1 MKPIAIDDFCAVR
14 SLANVTFSP
23 EGTSACFTVSQ
34 AKKEKNCYESRLYLL
49 KGGRVRALTGGGKES
64 SFCYLD
70 ENTVLF
76 AGDRE
81 GEKEP
86 SLTSRFYKIALDG
99 GEADLAYTFPIP
111 VSQVFPL
118 KNGDL
123 LVVGSTFPGFEDL
136 YKGDKKLVKA
146 YFDDKKENEDYE
158 VISQLPWWWNG
169 GTYTRGAYESLF
181 YYDAKKKSLTRL
193 TDAGF
198 NVSDVQLAEDQKT
211 VYFSLLDVSVPRPAH
226 FDGQDLYRI
235 DLASRRQ
242 ELVVKSRPDFVIAT
256 YALGKSFLLVMAADG
271 KFGMNTDCDFYKL
284 DYETLAVTPYA
295 VYGEAIG
302 SSVGCDVR
310 HGGGQAFK
318 MDGDVLYFIS
328 TRFDGAGLYKL
339 EDGTVSPV
347 LVRDGSVD
355 CFDRKNSKMLL
366 CALWDMKPQ
375 ELYDETGRRVTHFND
390 AMLRGKYV
398 AQPDSLNLTAGDHEV
413 HGFILKP
420 RDFEA
425 GKKYPVIFD
434 IHGGPKTVY
443 GPVFY
448 HEMQYWASRGYF
460 VIFCNPTGSDGRG
473 AFMDIRGK
481 YGTVDFDDLMAF
493 CDAALLRRLYDQ
505 LDHRPHRPLPRLRQP
520 ALDLELD
527 ELLRR
532 VRHRPRLLRR
542 PVRLDH
548 LAGCRKILVAQPH
561 EVRRQGQNAD
571 ALSPLARGLPLPRR
585 SGLSDV
591 LRARCARRG
600 EQTRPLPRREP
611 RALPQRQAQA
621 PHPPLKRDHRLVRAA
636 QGLKWKFA
644 KPPCR
649 TSTRCWT
656 SSPPQSATCTQTAMP
671 RNGAMSTQTAA
682 SSPMIS
688 HAAAAM

>member
-99 GEADLAYTFPIP
+99 GEADLAFTFPIP

-226 FDGQDLYRI
+226 FGGQDLYRI

-242 ELVVKSRPDFVIAT
+242 KLVVKSRPDFVIAT

-318 MDGDVLYFIS
+318 MNGDVLYFIS

-355 CFDRKNSKMLL
+355 CFDRKNGKMLL

-398 AQPDSLNLTAGDHEV
+398 AQPDPLNLTAGDHEV

-420 RDFEA
+420 MDFEA

-493 CDAALLRRLYDQ
+493 CDAALAKYPEMDTDNLFETGGSYGGFMTNWIIGHTDRFKAAVPQCCIANWITKTNTTDIGYAFNTTQLGGDVWENYDKMW
-505 LDHRPHRPLPRLRQP
+505 
-520 ALDLELD
+520 E
-527 ELLRR
+527 
-532 VRHRPRLLRR
+532 
-542 PVRLDH
+542 
-548 LAGCRKILVAQPH
+548 
-561 EVRRQGQNAD
+561 
-571 ALSPLARGLPLPRR
+571 LSPLKYADRVKTPSLIIQC
-585 SGLSDV
+585 D
-591 LRARCARRG
+591 
-600 EQTRPLPRREP
+600 E
-611 RALPQRQAQA
+611 
-621 PHPPLKRDHRLVRAA
+621 DY
-636 QGLKWKFA
+636 
-644 KPPCR
+644 
-649 TSTRCWT
+649 RCWVAEGV
-656 SSPPQSATCTQTAMP
+656 QMFSALKYHGVPA
-671 RNGAMSTQTAA
+671 RLL
-682 SSPMIS
+682 MIHGEHHS
-688 HAAAAM
+688 VSRLGKPKKRVRRLNEIVSWLDTYLK

>member
-136 YKGDKKLVKA
+136 YKGDRKLVKA

-226 FDGQDLYRI
+226 FGGQDLYRI

-339 EDGTVSPV
+339 EDGTVFDSSVTRGQPFTFTLGEGRVIQGWEQGFAGMKTGGKRTLTIPPHMGYGERGAGGVIPPNATLIFDVELLAAEEVPAPGELAVSPQGLEWRGV
-347 LVRDGSVD
+347 RFRSMRLTVHYTGKLVNGTVFDSSVERGQPIRYED
-355 CFDRKNSKMLL
+355 
-366 CALWDMKPQ
+366 
-375 ELYDETGRRVTHFND
+375 RRV
-390 AMLRGKYV
+390 GK
-398 AQPDSLNLTAGDHEV
+398 N
-413 HGFILKP
+413 
-420 RDFEA
+420 
-425 GKKYPVIFD
+425 
-434 IHGGPKTVY
+434 
-443 GPVFY
+443 
-448 HEMQYWASRGYF
+448 
-460 VIFCNPTGSDGRG
+460 
-473 AFMDIRGK
+473 
-481 YGTVDFDDLMAF
+481 
-493 CDAALLRRLYDQ
+493 
-505 LDHRPHRPLPRLRQP
+505 
-520 ALDLELD
+520 
-527 ELLRR
+527 
-532 VRHRPRLLRR
+532 
-542 PVRLDH
+542 
-548 LAGCRKILVAQPH
+548 CRI
-561 EVRRQGQNAD
+561 
-571 ALSPLARGLPLPRR
+571 
-585 SGLSDV
+585 
-591 LRARCARRG
+591 
-600 EQTRPLPRREP
+600 
-611 RALPQRQAQA
+611 
-621 PHPPLKRDHRLVRAA
+621 
-636 QGLKWKFA
+636 
-644 KPPCR
+644 
-649 TSTRCWT
+649 
-656 SSPPQSATCTQTAMP
+656 
-671 RNGAMSTQTAA
+671 
-682 SSPMIS
+682 
-688 HAAAAM
+688 

>member
-99 GEADLAYTFPIP
+99 GEADLAFTFPIP

-181 YYDAKKKSLTRL
+181 YCDAKKKSLTRL

-226 FDGQDLYRI
+226 FGGQDLYRI

-242 ELVVKSRPDFVIAT
+242 KLVVKSRPDFVIAT

-355 CFDRKNSKMLL
+355 CFDRKNGKMLL

-398 AQPDSLNLTAGDHEV
+398 AQPDPLNLTAGDHEV

-420 RDFEA
+420 MDFEA

-448 HEMQYWASRGYF
+448 HEMQYWANHGYYVIYCNPRGGESRGNEFGY
-460 VIFCNPTGSDGRG
+460 ICGRFG
-473 AFMDIRGK
+473 TIDYDDI
-481 YGTVDFDDLMAF
+481 MAF
-493 CDAALLRRLYDQ
+493 CDEALKAYPDM
-505 LDHRPHRPLPRLRQP
+505 
-520 ALDLELD
+520 D
-527 ELLRR
+527 EKHMGVTGGSYGGFMTNWIIGHTNR
-532 VRHRPRLLRR
+532 
-542 PVRLDH
+542 
-548 LAGCRKILVAQPH
+548 
-561 EVRRQGQNAD
+561 
-571 ALSPLARGLPLPRR
+571 
-585 SGLSDV
+585 
-591 LRARCARRG
+591 
-600 EQTRPLPRREP
+600 
-611 RALPQRQAQA
+611 
-621 PHPPLKRDHRLVRAA
+621 
-636 QGLKWKFA
+636 F
-644 KPPCR
+644 
-649 TSTRCWT
+649 
-656 SSPPQSATCTQTAMP
+656 
-671 RNGAMSTQTAA
+671 
-682 SSPMIS
+682 
-688 HAAAAM
+688 AAAASQRGIANFVSMEGTSDIGTLFAERQILATTHTNLDKMWKQSPLKYADRCTTPTLFIHSEEDYRCWMVEALQMYSTLIHHGVPTRLCLFHGENHELSRGGKPKGRIRRLQEITAWMDKYLKEE

>member
-136 YKGDKKLVKA
+136 YKGDRKLVKA

-226 FDGQDLYRI
+226 FGGQDLYRI

-242 ELVVKSRPDFVIAT
+242 KLVVKSRPDFVIAT

-284 DYETLAVTPYA
+284 DYETLAVT
-295 VYGEAIG
+295 
-302 SSVGCDVR
+302 
-310 HGGGQAFK
+310 
-318 MDGDVLYFIS
+318 
-328 TRFDGAGLYKL
+328 
-339 EDGTVSPV
+339 
-347 LVRDGSVD
+347 
-355 CFDRKNSKMLL
+355 
-366 CALWDMKPQ
+366 
-375 ELYDETGRRVTHFND
+375 HFND

-398 AQPDSLNLTAGDHEV
+398 AQPDPLNLTAGDHEV

-420 RDFEA
+420 MDFEA

-493 CDAALLRRLYDQ
+493 CDAALAKYPEMDAGNLFETGGSYGGFMTNWIIGHTDRFRACASQRSISNWTSFYGVSDIGPDFSEDQCGSTIWPDVEKFWWHSPMKYADKVKTPTLFLHSLEDYRCPVDQGYQMYSALIAHGVESRLVLFRGENHELSRSGKPKHRIRRLN
-505 LDHRPHRPLPRLRQP
+505 
-520 ALDLELD
+520 EIT
-527 ELLRR
+527 
-532 VRHRPRLLRR
+532 
-542 PVRLDH
+542 
-548 LAGCRKILVAQPH
+548 GWF
-561 EVRRQGQNAD
+561 
-571 ALSPLARGLPLPRR
+571 
-585 SGLSDV
+585 
-591 LRARCARRG
+591 
-600 EQTRPLPRREP
+600 EQ
-611 RALPQRQAQA
+611 
-621 PHPPLKRDHRLVRAA
+621 HK
-636 QGLKWKFA
+636 G
-644 KPPCR
+644 
-649 TSTRCWT
+649 
-656 SSPPQSATCTQTAMP
+656 
-671 RNGAMSTQTAA
+671 
-682 SSPMIS
+682 
-688 HAAAAM
+688 

>member
-70 ENTVLF
+70 ENTILF

-136 YKGDKKLVKA
+136 YKGDKKFVKA
-146 YFDDKKENEDYE
+146 YLDDKKENEDYE

-226 FDGQDLYRI
+226 FGGQDLYRI

-284 DYETLAVTPYA
+284 DYETLAVTPY
-295 VYGEAIG
+295 VDYGEAIG

-339 EDGTVSPV
+339 EDGAVSPV

-355 CFDRKNSKMLL
+355 CFDRKNGKMLL
-366 CALWDMKPQ
+366 
-375 ELYDETGRRVTHFND
+375 
-390 AMLRGKYV
+390 
-398 AQPDSLNLTAGDHEV
+398 
-413 HGFILKP
+413 
-420 RDFEA
+420 
-425 GKKYPVIFD
+425 
-434 IHGGPKTVY
+434 
-443 GPVFY
+443 
-448 HEMQYWASRGYF
+448 
-460 VIFCNPTGSDGRG
+460 
-473 AFMDIRGK
+473 
-481 YGTVDFDDLMAF
+481 
-493 CDAALLRRLYDQ
+493 
-505 LDHRPHRPLPRLRQP
+505 
-520 ALDLELD
+520 
-527 ELLRR
+527 
-532 VRHRPRLLRR
+532 
-542 PVRLDH
+542 
-548 LAGCRKILVAQPH
+548 
-561 EVRRQGQNAD
+561 
-571 ALSPLARGLPLPRR
+571 
-585 SGLSDV
+585 
-591 LRARCARRG
+591 
-600 EQTRPLPRREP
+600 
-611 RALPQRQAQA
+611 
-621 PHPPLKRDHRLVRAA
+621 
-636 QGLKWKFA
+636 
-644 KPPCR
+644 
-649 TSTRCWT
+649 
-656 SSPPQSATCTQTAMP
+656 
-671 RNGAMSTQTAA
+671 
-682 SSPMIS
+682 
-688 HAAAAM
+688 

>member
-136 YKGDKKLVKA
+136 YKGDRKLVKA

-226 FDGQDLYRI
+226 FGGQDLYRI

-242 ELVVKSRPDFVIAT
+242 KLVVKSRPDFVIAT

-284 DYETLAVTPYA
+284 DYETLAVT
-295 VYGEAIG
+295 
-302 SSVGCDVR
+302 
-310 HGGGQAFK
+310 
-318 MDGDVLYFIS
+318 
-328 TRFDGAGLYKL
+328 
-339 EDGTVSPV
+339 
-347 LVRDGSVD
+347 
-355 CFDRKNSKMLL
+355 
-366 CALWDMKPQ
+366 
-375 ELYDETGRRVTHFND
+375 HFND

-398 AQPDSLNLTAGDHEV
+398 AQPDPLNLTAGDHEV

-420 RDFEA
+420 MDFEA

-493 CDAALLRRLYDQ
+493 CDAALAKYPEMDADNLFETGGSYGGFMTNWIIGHTDRFRACASQRSISNWASFYGVSDIGPDFSEDQCGSTIWPDVEKFWWHSPMKYADKVKTPTLFLHSLEDYRCPVDQGYQMYSALIAHGVESRLVLFRGENHELSRSGKPKHRIRRLN
-505 LDHRPHRPLPRLRQP
+505 
-520 ALDLELD
+520 EIT
-527 ELLRR
+527 
-532 VRHRPRLLRR
+532 
-542 PVRLDH
+542 
-548 LAGCRKILVAQPH
+548 GWF
-561 EVRRQGQNAD
+561 
-571 ALSPLARGLPLPRR
+571 
-585 SGLSDV
+585 
-591 LRARCARRG
+591 
-600 EQTRPLPRREP
+600 EQ
-611 RALPQRQAQA
+611 
-621 PHPPLKRDHRLVRAA
+621 HK
-636 QGLKWKFA
+636 G
-644 KPPCR
+644 
-649 TSTRCWT
+649 
-656 SSPPQSATCTQTAMP
+656 
-671 RNGAMSTQTAA
+671 
-682 SSPMIS
+682 
-688 HAAAAM
+688 

>member
-76 AGDRE
+76 AGNRE

-146 YFDDKKENEDYE
+146 YLDDKKENEDYE

-226 FDGQDLYRI
+226 FGGQDLYRI

-242 ELVVKSRPDFVIAT
+242 KLVVKSRPDFVIAT

-398 AQPDSLNLTAGDHEV
+398 AQPDPLNLTAGDHEV

-420 RDFEA
+420 MDFEA

-493 CDAALLRRLYDQ
+493 CDAALAKYPEMDADNLFETGGSYGGFMTNWIIGHTDRFKAAVPQCCIANWITKTNTTDIGYAFNTTQLGGDVWENYDKMW
-505 LDHRPHRPLPRLRQP
+505 
-520 ALDLELD
+520 E
-527 ELLRR
+527 
-532 VRHRPRLLRR
+532 
-542 PVRLDH
+542 
-548 LAGCRKILVAQPH
+548 
-561 EVRRQGQNAD
+561 
-571 ALSPLARGLPLPRR
+571 LSPLKYADRVKTPSLIIQC
-585 SGLSDV
+585 D
-591 LRARCARRG
+591 
-600 EQTRPLPRREP
+600 E
-611 RALPQRQAQA
+611 
-621 PHPPLKRDHRLVRAA
+621 DY
-636 QGLKWKFA
+636 
-644 KPPCR
+644 
-649 TSTRCWT
+649 RCWVAEGV
-656 SSPPQSATCTQTAMP
+656 QMFSALKYHGVPA
-671 RNGAMSTQTAA
+671 RLL
-682 SSPMIS
+682 MIHGEHHS
-688 HAAAAM
+688 VSRLGKPKKRVRRLNEIVSWLDTYLK

>member
-81 GEKEP
+81 EVKEP

-136 YKGDKKLVKA
+136 YKGDRKLVKA

-226 FDGQDLYRI
+226 FGGQDLYRI

-284 DYETLAVTPYA
+284 DYKTLAVTPYA

-318 MDGDVLYFIS
+318 RGGDVLSFIS

-355 CFDRKNSKMLL
+355 CFDRKNGKMLL

-398 AQPDSLNLTAGDHEV
+398 AQPDPLNLTAGDHEV

-420 RDFEA
+420 MDFEA

-448 HEMQYWASRGYF
+448 HEMQYWASSGYF
-460 VIFCNPTGSDGRG
+460 VIFFNPTGSDGRG

-481 YGTVDFDDLMAF
+481 YGTVDFYDLMAF
-493 CDAALLRRLYDQ
+493 CDAALAKYPEMDADNLFETGGSYGGFMTNWVIGHTDRFRCAVSQRSIANYVGDYLLSDIGYYYVPDQQLGTIWEHPERLWK
-505 LDHRPHRPLPRLRQP
+505 
-520 ALDLELD
+520 A
-527 ELLRR
+527 
-532 VRHRPRLLRR
+532 
-542 PVRLDH
+542 
-548 LAGCRKILVAQPH
+548 
-561 EVRRQGQNAD
+561 
-571 ALSPLARGLPLPRR
+571 SPLTYADRVKTPTLFIHADKDYRCTLANGLEMFAALKLHGVE
-585 SGLSDV
+585 SKLCMFYGENHGLS
-591 LRARCARRG
+591 
-600 EQTRPLPRREP
+600 REGKP
-611 RALPQRQAQA
+611 SNRISRLSEIL
-621 PHPPLKRDHRLVRAA
+621 HWMEEHLKEE
-636 QGLKWKFA
+636 
-644 KPPCR
+644 
-649 TSTRCWT
+649 
-656 SSPPQSATCTQTAMP
+656 
-671 RNGAMSTQTAA
+671 
-682 SSPMIS
+682 
-688 HAAAAM
+688 

>member
-81 GEKEP
+81 EVKEP

-118 KNGDL
+118 KNGGL

-136 YKGDKKLVKA
+136 YKGDRKLVKA

-226 FDGQDLYRI
+226 FGGQDLYRI
-235 DLASRRQ
+235 DLASLRQ

-347 LVRDGSVD
+347 LVRNGSVD
-355 CFDRKNSKMLL
+355 CFDRKNGKMLL

-398 AQPDSLNLTAGDHEV
+398 AQPDPLNLTAGDHEV

-420 RDFEA
+420 MDFEA

-493 CDAALLRRLYDQ
+493 CDAALAKYPEMDADNLFETGGSYGGFMTNWVIGHTDRFRCAVSQRSIANYVGDYLLSDIGYYYVPDQQLGTIWEHPERLWK
-505 LDHRPHRPLPRLRQP
+505 
-520 ALDLELD
+520 A
-527 ELLRR
+527 
-532 VRHRPRLLRR
+532 
-542 PVRLDH
+542 
-548 LAGCRKILVAQPH
+548 
-561 EVRRQGQNAD
+561 
-571 ALSPLARGLPLPRR
+571 SPLTYADRVKTPTLFIHADKDYRCTLANGLEMFAALKLHGVE
-585 SGLSDV
+585 SKLCMFYGENHGLS
-591 LRARCARRG
+591 
-600 EQTRPLPRREP
+600 REGKP
-611 RALPQRQAQA
+611 SNRISRLSEIL
-621 PHPPLKRDHRLVRAA
+621 HWMEEHLKEE
-636 QGLKWKFA
+636 
-644 KPPCR
+644 
-649 TSTRCWT
+649 
-656 SSPPQSATCTQTAMP
+656 
-671 RNGAMSTQTAA
+671 
-682 SSPMIS
+682 
-688 HAAAAM
+688 